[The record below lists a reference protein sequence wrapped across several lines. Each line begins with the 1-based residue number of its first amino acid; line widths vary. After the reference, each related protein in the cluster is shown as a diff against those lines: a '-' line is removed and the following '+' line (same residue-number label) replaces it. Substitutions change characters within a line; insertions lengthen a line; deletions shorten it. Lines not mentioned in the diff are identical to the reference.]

1 MRANYPKK
9 CVIFRLLRDLIPKR
23 PDLRIVLMSATVN
36 ADLFAAYF
44 PGKVPI
50 VDIPGKT
57 FPVTQWFLEDI
68 LDDCGYAL
76 DHTSE
81 YARPF
86 NRDGGGGPGSKKASL
101 DVIYKGLGEY
111 ADCVDEADLADAL
124 SSGAQV
130 SNQCYFG
137 PIH

>member
-1 MRANYPKK
+1 M
-9 CVIFRLLRDLIPKR
+9 LRDLIPKR
-23 PDLRIVLMSATVN
+23 PELRIVLMSATVN
-36 ADLFAAYF
+36 ADLFAGYF
-44 PGKVPI
+44 PGRVPI
-50 VDIPGKT
+50 VEIPGKT

-86 NRDGGGGPGSKKASL
+86 NKGDGGSAKKASL
-101 DVIYKGLGEY
+101 DVIYKGLGDY
-111 ADCVDEADLADAL
+111 GDCVEESDLVDAL

-130 SNQCYFG
+130 LCF
-137 PIH
+137 